1 MSKALRIFIVIAA
14 LFASVAAAFADWSVY
29 QLRPRDTAIVVLT
42 LVYGSDR
49 RADCRRLTPEEIA
62 ELPPKT
68 VRAGAGRP
76 VSSWISAARLP
87 IGRRWLP
94 PGLPATA
101 RHGSISGLYS
111 RPGQMRDTT
120 RAEGIGP

>member
-1 MSKALRIFIVIAA
+1 MNKALRIFIFIAA

-49 RADCRRLTPEEIA
+49 RADCRGPTPEEIA

-87 IGRRWLP
+87 IRRRWLP
-94 PGLPATA
+94 PELPATA
-101 RHGSISGLYS
+101 RRGSISGL
-111 RPGQMRDTT
+111 
-120 RAEGIGP
+120 